1 MKTKTYAF
9 VLLAA
14 IVISLVVVSALS
26 FSVANPVVLTKE
38 NNGSFKITNPAGED
52 IVITSIPATVPITD
66 KRNKEVVLSLTP
78 HGDVVVPMTGSK
90 TIEVTVD
97 SIETQFNLGKYSET
111 ITLTGVNQTDVTDNA
126 TKSVVLTFANTY
138 CEYGVLGDL
147 EISRVSDK
155 STGTEDDW
163 EWKPLDEISI
173 EVKVENNHPDND
185 IDVIVKLG
193 LYDPNEGDFIELEE
207 DDEPEE
213 DININEDDSD
223 TVTFNFVVPS
233 DVEEGSYEL
242 YIKAYEDGEEETQ
255 CSDNIIQTSYQKTVK
270 INKESNE
277 VMIENIE
284 YASTNPCGQ
293 DAEFKVKVVNI
304 GNKDE
309 DKVKVL
315 LRNTE
320 LGINQ
325 ESIGFSLDKG
335 DSYTVTFYVPI
346 PKDAEEKAY
355 LMELTTFFDY
365 KKSSDDYRKESDTE
379 KYSLNVQ
386 GSCLSSETRDALITA
401 ELNPDTP
408 KAVAGNQV
416 IVDATVKNTGNVRTT
431 YVISIA
437 GNSAW
442 SSLVEIDPRTIT
454 LDPNEQEEVNIYLN
468 VDSNALGDESF
479 KIIATYEGEVTE
491 QQVELTI
498 EEGISSGAVLQH
510 LKDNWFIYVI
520 ILANVILIIAI
531 IVAISRL
538 SRRTA

>member
-1 MKTKTYAF
+1 
-9 VLLAA
+9 
-14 IVISLVVVSALS
+14 
-26 FSVANPVVLTKE
+26 
-38 NNGSFKITNPAGED
+38 
-52 IVITSIPATVPITD
+52 
-66 KRNKEVVLSLTP
+66 
-78 HGDVVVPMTGSK
+78 
-90 TIEVTVD
+90 
-97 SIETQFNLGKYSET
+97 
-111 ITLTGVNQTDVTDNA
+111 
-126 TKSVVLTFANTY
+126 
-138 CEYGVLGDL
+138 
-147 EISRVSDK
+147 
-155 STGTEDDW
+155 
-163 EWKPLDEISI
+163 
-173 EVKVENNHPDND
+173 
-185 IDVIVKLG
+185 
-193 LYDPNEGDFIELEE
+193 
-207 DDEPEE
+207 
-213 DININEDDSD
+213 
-223 TVTFNFVVPS
+223 
-233 DVEEGSYEL
+233 
-242 YIKAYEDGEEETQ
+242 
-255 CSDNIIQTSYQKTVK
+255 
-270 INKESNE
+270 
-277 VMIENIE
+277 MIENIE

-355 LMELTTFFDY
+355 LMELTTFYDY

-468 VDSNALGDESF
+468 VDANALGDESF